1 MSNEP
6 ASHEQEKKDP
16 RMSRFGFRKPR
27 IFPPVWLLIACLAM
41 FALHRWLPLVQFYAP
56 MPAGWSM
63 LLVAPGLVLVLIAA
77 YGFKQAKTGVVPF
90 SKSTALVTSGVY
102 RFTRNPMYLGMALV
116 LAGLATT
123 VGQPRR
129 LAAYPCIHCRHP
141 AAVHPQR
148 RNFPDCDFWRGVHAV
163 LPESQALV
171 LRYSELEICLTL
183 FVQTH

>member
-63 LLVAPGLVLVLIAA
+63 LLVAPALVLVLIAA

-102 RFTRNPMYLGMALV
+102 QFTRNPMYLGMALV
-116 LAGLATT
+116 LAGLATRLGSLGAWLPIPAFMAVIQQQFIRNEEIFLT
-123 VGQPRR
+123 AIFGEEYTQFCQKVRR
-129 LAAYPCIHCRHP
+129 W
-141 AAVHPQR
+141 
-148 RNFPDCDFWRGVHAV
+148 F
-163 LPESQALV
+163 
-171 LRYSELEICLTL
+171 
-183 FVQTH
+183 